1 MDRGALVA
9 VCEKLEDDYRPRL
22 IAAGASLVGAWA
34 NSTSLGFEVGF
45 GRRAGGMWQTYVKY
59 ARRPRPIFSRAVP
72 FRPIAEAEAE
82 LRHELDALLME
93 LEAGRRPPKR
103 GFWLGLFESKG

>member
-1 MDRGALVA
+1 
-9 VCEKLEDDYRPRL
+9 
-22 IAAGASLVGAWA
+22 
-34 NSTSLGFEVGF
+34 
-45 GRRAGGMWQTYVKY
+45 MWQTYVTY

-82 LRHELDALLME
+82 LRQELDAFVSE
-93 LEAGRRPPKR
+93 LEAGRRPPSR